1 MTTAIEIAITAAD
14 GAKRELR
21 FNKAQVATAL
31 AGGEKLDTIQP
42 TDIGDIKFID
52 KSIDLQEILHLF
64 DFVSGKANYD
74 YEFDSDAY
82 AALDLESEL
91 AFDPES
97 WDEDLAHL
105 ASLDYTSRYIQV
117 YQGEFIGW
125 LTLVPTSIDQ
135 VTPMFIDE
143 NGPRFVEEIAEFT
156 WSNDST
162 GAPVSWDGGSR
173 LYKIGNTVYACV
185 YFGDHDWR
193 DSSVLLKGSSDSA
206 KLSTVIDYIVDEV
219 HALDAIL
226 ALRAEVS
233 GTLDELDSQI
243 FAGWLE
249 SLQEETGLYLLITG
263 EEKDRVHQALLD
275 RMPGYRQLANFFQS
289 PRAIENA
296 EIWSVFEACA
306 DAGDIVSLIHEL
318 DSSHVLSVES
328 AAPVST
334 DDVMTVFE
342 NKVMAGRYGLADG
355 QILSLRELAQSFGVS
370 EERIQQIEA
379 KNKAILE
386 SKLKRRSEDQG

>member
-21 FNKAQVATAL
+21 FNKGQVATAL

-42 TDIGDIKFID
+42 TDIGSMIFID
-52 KSIDLQEILHLF
+52 ESIDVQEVLQLF
-64 DFVSGKANYD
+64 DFIPGKPMYD

-105 ASLDYTSRYIQV
+105 ARLQYASRYIWV
-117 YQGEFIGW
+117 YQGDFIGW

-143 NGPRFVEEIAEFT
+143 NGPRFVEEIAEYSWF
-156 WSNDST
+156 NDST

-173 LYKIGNTVYACV
+173 LYKIGKGVYVSA
-185 YFGDHDWR
+185 YYGDDQR
-193 DSSVLLKGSSDSA
+193 EALAFLNDTSA
-206 KLSTVIDYIVDEV
+206 EALVSAVTDYLEEEV
-219 HALDAIL
+219 PALEAIL
-226 ALRAEVS
+226 ALPAQVS
-233 GTLDELDSQI
+233 ESLDEIDSQI
-243 FAGWLE
+243 LEGWLE
-249 SLQEETGLYLLITG
+249 SLRDEAGLYLYISA
-263 EEKDRVHQALLD
+263 EEKLLVHKRLLD
-275 RMPGYRQLANFFQS
+275 RVPTYRRIADFLNA
-289 PRAIENA
+289 PRAVENA
-296 EIWSVFEACA
+296 QIWSAFEQYAE
-306 DAGDIVSLIHEL
+306 DGEVPSLISEINHPSA
-318 DSSHVLSVES
+318 DSV
-328 AAPVST
+328 APVST
-334 DDVMTVFE
+334 EDVMTVFE

-386 SKLKRRSEDQG
+386 SKLKLRSEGE